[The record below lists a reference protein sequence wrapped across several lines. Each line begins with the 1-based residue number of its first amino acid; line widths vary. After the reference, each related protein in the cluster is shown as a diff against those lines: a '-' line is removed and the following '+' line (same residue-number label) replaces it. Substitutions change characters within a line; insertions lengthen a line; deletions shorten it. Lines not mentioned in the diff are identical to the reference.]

1 MSYVKSRIKMNIVT
15 NSIVVRTVSRR
26 EPSGVKTKNKI
37 TIVTII
43 IALRIPST
51 MKSLGIICYNW
62 IIYNT
67 GL

>member
-15 NSIVVRTVSRR
+15 NSIVDRTASRR

-43 IALRIPST
+43 IEHRTPST
-51 MKSLGIICYNW
+51 MKSLGIICYN
-62 IIYNT
+62 
-67 GL
+67 